1 MKYQALFDCF
11 KQQYNFIILY
21 TGTALRVHTCRFEL
35 FQTGNRDRPS
45 DSLQLM
51 GGKVEELGP
60 RVLGVDD
67 GVRGYHMALMKLY
80 EPTHILLICMQC

>member
-1 MKYQALFDCF
+1 MMRLIY
-11 KQQYNFIILY
+11 
-21 TGTALRVHTCRFEL
+21 
-35 FQTGNRDRPS
+35 FQTGNRDKPS

-67 GVRGYHMALMKLY
+67 GVRPLKIDYFADSI
-80 EPTHILLICMQC
+80 PID

>member
-1 MKYQALFDCF
+1 MNLTDS
-11 KQQYNFIILY
+11 I
-21 TGTALRVHTCRFEL
+21 
-35 FQTGNRDRPS
+35 FQTGNRDKPS

-67 GVRGYHMALMKLY
+67 GVRHWIIS
-80 EPTHILLICMQC
+80 ILVH

>member
-1 MKYQALFDCF
+1 MRKYPIDPKAYLGRC
-11 KQQYNFIILY
+11 
-21 TGTALRVHTCRFEL
+21 LRVNNCKLDL

-67 GVRGYHMALMKLY
+67 GVRGYHMTLMKLY
-80 EPTHILLICMQC
+80 EP

>member
-1 MKYQALFDCF
+1 MVIRTVFL
-11 KQQYNFIILY
+11 I
-21 TGTALRVHTCRFEL
+21 
-35 FQTGNRDRPS
+35 FQSGNKDKPS

-67 GVRGYHMALMKLY
+67 GVGYHRSFNK
-80 EPTHILLICMQC
+80 ILCF